1 MEKFEPKIE
10 TQRKE
15 PAIEPEHVYHALNR
29 GKEESILAEF
39 TPEQQAEIKEKQR
52 VLSSLAYFIGKDFKI
67 PVELNSLG
75 AGWHWDFQANIIR
88 IDPKDLLE
96 KPIDYL
102 RFVISHE
109 GGHRRISRTDFI
121 PLEEWRQPGF
131 SFMMNAIEDP
141 RDNNFVAEAYPKFR
155 EQMALAYQEDLDFEA
170 KAKQKAD
177 QKLGR
182 QPRFM
187 QAGFEYIKQWFKE
200 AEGKEF
206 QLSEDLPE
214 DVRAAVAAT
223 LESAHDSWLRYPS
236 RQEADN
242 GGRIGRKKADGEAVI
257 REYAKL
263 SYEINRDEVWPK
275 FKKLVEADMEDQK
288 VQELMKDLQSS
299 SADATEDKQGGEGE
313 KKEGEG
319 GGGDQ
324 SSPGEKAPGGGNLP
338 QNLKDKLTAEEQEA
352 LGEAIKKAIE
362 EAEKEQQEAQA
373 SGQAQESGEAEG
385 KPQSVAEG
393 KPTGKPVELS
403 SLPQELKQ
411 KIKEYIE
418 SLPEDEQREIA
429 EKAQAALKE
438 FEDALNEELQ
448 GKLSDDPEKKSERE
462 KKLEERDEI
471 EQSGTSAGER
481 VISKGPVKER
491 PTKILGQRVFSEK
504 LAEMEKGENEYEKYR
519 KEVMPLIDKLEA
531 ELRQIFVDRKV
542 TAWKGGFKGGKRI
555 DIKRRI
561 QEKAKDVPV
570 MESHAWQR
578 RERPDEKEY
587 AVTIL
592 NDVSGSMAWDGKST
606 SDLKAKI
613 VLAEVLNK
621 IGVNVEI
628 IGFHDELVEYQNF
641 GQDISKEVR
650 ERIGEMPQV
659 VRSKRCDQCRM
670 DHNGTDIGW
679 ATKAAAER
687 LAKQKAKQKILITIS
702 DYQLEES
709 PKHPAKDYA
718 LDQIRESLKETD
730 LSLIDIDLGHG
741 GFKIEALPE
750 TLAELI
756 KKAIANEGKS

>member
-1 MEKFEPKIE
+1 MEKFEPKTE
-10 TQRKE
+10 APKKE
-15 PAIEPEHVYHALNR
+15 SATEPEYVYRALNHS
-29 GKEESILAEF
+29 KEKSILAEF
-39 TPEQQAEIKEKQR
+39 TPEQQAKIKDKLR
-52 VLSSLAYFIGKDFKI
+52 VLSSLVYFIGKDFKI
-67 PVELNSLG
+67 PVELNSPG
-75 AGWHWDFQANIIR
+75 AGWHWDFQENVIR
-88 IDPKDLLE
+88 VDPKDLLE
-96 KPIDYL
+96 KPMGYL

-155 EQMALAYQEDLDFEA
+155 EQMDLAYQEDLDFEA

-200 AEGKEF
+200 AEGKES

-223 LESAHDSWLRYPS
+223 LESARDSWLRYPS

-242 GGRIGRKKADGEAVI
+242 GGRIGRKKLDGESMI

-263 SYEINRDEVWPK
+263 SYEINRDEVWPE

-288 VQELMKDLQSS
+288 IQELLQ
-299 SADATEDKQGGEGE
+299 DMQQDGGEGKGE
-313 KKEGEG
+313 EGEQKPSE
-319 GGGDQ
+319 GD
-324 SSPGEKAPGGGNLP
+324 GKGLP
-338 QNLKDKLTAEEQEA
+338 QNLKDKLTPEEQEA
-352 LGEAIKKAIE
+352 LAEAIKKAMDEALGVGE
-362 EAEKEQQEAQA
+362 EVQSE
-373 SGQAQESGEAEG
+373 GEEGERAEG
-385 KPQSVAEG
+385 EPQAGAG
-393 KPTGKPVELS
+393 KPAGKPVDLG

-429 EKAQAALKE
+429 EKAQVALKE

-448 GKLSDDPEKKSERE
+448 GKLSDDPEEKAERE
-462 KKLEERDEI
+462 KRLEERDEM

-481 VISKGPVKER
+481 VISKGSVKER
-491 PTKILGQRVFSEK
+491 PTKILGQKVFSEK
-504 LAEMEKGENEYEKYR
+504 LAEMERGENEYEKYR

-592 NDVSGSMAWDGKST
+592 NDVSGSMAWDGKSA

-613 VLAEVLNK
+613 VLVEVLNK

-628 IGFHDELVEYQNF
+628 IGFHDELIEYQNF

-659 VRSKRCDQCRM
+659 VRSKRCDQCKM
-670 DHNGTDIGW
+670 DHNATDIGW
-679 ATKAAAER
+679 ATKMAAER

-709 PKHPAKDYA
+709 PKHPVKDYA
-718 LDQIRESLKETD
+718 LDEIKKSLQESD
-730 LSLIDIDLGHG
+730 LNLIDIDLGHG
-741 GFKIEALPE
+741 NFRVEALPE

>member
-1 MEKFEPKIE
+1 MEKFKIYTE
-10 TQRKE
+10 TSKKQ
-15 PAIEPEHVYHALNR
+15 ASEPERSYHVLNR
-29 GKEESILAEF
+29 KKERDVLADF
-39 TPEQQAEIKEKQR
+39 TPEQQAEIRQKQQ
-52 VLSSLAYFIGKDFKI
+52 VLSSLAYFIGKDFRI
-67 PVELNSLG
+67 PVELNEPG
-75 AGWHWDFQANIIR
+75 AGWHWDFQANVIR

-96 KPIDYL
+96 KPMDYL

-121 PLEEWRQPGF
+121 PLDEWQQPGF
-131 SFMMNAIEDP
+131 SFMMSAVEDP
-141 RDNNFVAEAYPKFR
+141 RDNNFVAESYPKFR
-155 EQMALAYQEDLDFEA
+155 EQMSLAYQQNLDFEA

-177 QKLGR
+177 QKLGY

-187 QAGFEYIKQWFKE
+187 QAGFEYIKQWFRE
-200 AEGKEF
+200 AEGKDF

-214 DVRAAVAAT
+214 DVRAAVTAT

-236 RQEADN
+236 RQEADS
-242 GGRIGRKKADGEAVI
+242 GGRIGRKKVDGEALI

-263 SYEINRDEVWPK
+263 SYEINRDEVWPE
-275 FKKLVEADMEDQK
+275 FKKLVEADMEDQET
-288 VQELMKDLQSS
+288 QELLKDMQ
-299 SADATEDKQGGEGE
+299 QNGEGE
-313 KKEGEG
+313 QKENGEG
-319 GGGDQ
+319 SGQG
-324 SSPGEKAPGGGNLP
+324 LP
-338 QNLKDKLTAEEQEA
+338 QNLRDKLTPEERQA
-352 LGEAIKKAIE
+352 LKEAIKKAID
-362 EAEKEQQEAQA
+362 EAQKEQKEAQNQTQDQQREEEQ
-373 SGQAQESGEAEG
+373 GEG
-385 KPQSVAEG
+385 KPQSASEG
-393 KPTGKPVELS
+393 GPTGKPVDLS

-418 SLPEDEQREIA
+418 SLPEDQQKEIA

-448 GKLSDDPEKKSERE
+448 GKLSDDPEKKVERE

-471 EQSGTSAGER
+471 EQSGTSADER
-481 VISKGPVKER
+481 VISKGSVKER

-504 LAEMEKGENEYEKYR
+504 IAEMEKGENEYEKYR
-519 KEVMPLIDKLEA
+519 REVMPLIDKLEA

-587 AVTIL
+587 AITIL

-621 IGVNVEI
+621 IGINTEI
-628 IGFHDELVEYQNF
+628 IGFNDELVEYQNF

-650 ERIGEMPQV
+650 EHIGEMSQV
-659 VRSKRCDQCRM
+659 VRSKRCDQCKM
-670 DHNGTDIGW
+670 DHNATDIGW
-679 ATKAAAER
+679 ATKVAAER

-709 PKHPAKDYA
+709 PKHPAKNYA
-718 LDQIRESLKETD
+718 LDKIKESLEETD
-730 LSLIDIDLGHG
+730 LNLIDIDLGHG
-741 GFKIEALPE
+741 GFRIETLPE

>member
-1 MEKFEPKIE
+1 MEKFKSHVEAPKE
-10 TQRKE
+10 LTPQSER
-15 PAIEPEHVYHALNR
+15 AYHALNR

-67 PVELNSLG
+67 PVELNSPG
-75 AGWHWDFQANIIR
+75 AGWHWDFENNVIR
-88 IDPKDLLE
+88 IDPKTLLE
-96 KPIDYL
+96 SPMDELRYL
-102 RFVISHE
+102 MCHE
-109 GGHRRISRTDFI
+109 GGHRRVSRTDFI

-131 SFMMNAIEDP
+131 SAMMNFIEDP
-141 RDNNFVAEAYPKFR
+141 RNDSFVEESYPSYRDNIDAAWGSFFEK
-155 EQMALAYQEDLDFEA
+155 EKQKMEDLA
-170 KAKQKAD
+170 M
-177 QKLGR
+177 QKLGTR
-182 QPRFM
+182 PRFA
-187 QAGFEYIKQWFKE
+187 QAGYEYIRHWFNERNRKKIE
-200 AEGKEF
+200 IDEG
-206 QLSEDLPE
+206 LPE
-214 DVRAAVAAT
+214 DVRAVVAAT
-223 LESAHDSWLRYPS
+223 LESARDSWLRYPS
-236 RQEADN
+236 RVEADN
-242 GGRIGRKKADGEAVI
+242 GGRIGRKKADGEALI

-263 SYEINRDEVWPK
+263 SYEINRDEVWPE
-275 FKKLVEADMEDQK
+275 FKKLIDADMEDQK
-288 VQELMKDLQSS
+288 TQELLQ
-299 SADATEDKQGGEGE
+299 DMQQDGGEGKGE
-313 KKEGEG
+313 EGEQKPSEG
-319 GGGDQ
+319 GGKG
-324 SSPGEKAPGGGNLP
+324 LP
-338 QNLKDKLTAEEQEA
+338 QNLKDKLTPEEQEA
-352 LGEAIKKAIE
+352 LAEAIKKAMDEALGVGE
-362 EAEKEQQEAQA
+362 EAQ
-373 SGQAQESGEAEG
+373 GEGEEGERTEG
-385 KPQSVAEG
+385 KPQAGAG
-393 KPTGKPVELS
+393 KPAGKPVDLGSLS
-403 SLPQELKQ
+403 QELKQ

-418 SLPEDEQREIA
+418 SLPEDQQKEIA

-448 GKLSDDPEKKSERE
+448 GKLSDDPEKKAERE
-462 KKLEERDEI
+462 KKLEEINEI
-471 EQSGTSAGER
+471 EQSGTSASER

-519 KEVMPLIDKLEA
+519 KEVMSLIDKLEA

-570 MESHAWQR
+570 MESHAWQK
-578 RERPDEKEY
+578 RERPDEKAY

-628 IGFHDELVEYQNF
+628 IGFNDELIEYQNF
-641 GQDISKEVR
+641 GQDISKETR

-659 VRSKRCDQCRM
+659 VRSKRCDQCKM
-670 DHNGTDIGW
+670 DHNATDIGW
-679 ATKAAAER
+679 ATKVAAER

-709 PKHPAKDYA
+709 PKHPARDYA
-718 LDQIRESLKETD
+718 LDKIRESLEETD
-730 LSLIDIDLGHG
+730 LNLINIDLGHG
-741 GFKIEALPE
+741 GFSIEALPE

-756 KKAIANEGKS
+756 KKAIANEGKP

>member
-1 MEKFEPKIE
+1 MEKFKIHAEAPKE
-10 TQRKE
+10 QTSE
-15 PAIEPEHVYHALNR
+15 AEHVYHALNR
-29 GKEESILAEF
+29 DKEKIILAEF
-39 TPEQQAEIKEKQR
+39 TSEQQAEIKEKLR
-52 VLSSLAYFIGKDFKI
+52 VLSSLAYFIGKDFKM
-67 PVELNSLG
+67 PVELNEPG

-88 IDPKDLLE
+88 VDPKDLLE
-96 KPIDYL
+96 KPMDYL

-131 SFMMNAIEDP
+131 SFMMNAVEDP
-141 RDNNFVAEAYPKFR
+141 RDNNFVAESYPKFR
-155 EQMALAYQEDLDFEA
+155 EQMSLAYQEDLDFESE
-170 KAKQKAD
+170 AKQKAD
-177 QKLGR
+177 HKLGHR
-182 QPRFM
+182 PRFM
-187 QAGFEYIKQWFKE
+187 QAGFEYIKQWFRE
-200 AEGKEF
+200 VEGKEF
-206 QLSEDLPE
+206 ELSEELPE
-214 DVRAAVAAT
+214 DVKAAVVAT
-223 LESAHDSWLRYPS
+223 LESARDSWLRYPS

-242 GGRIGRKKADGEAVI
+242 GGRIGRKKLDGESMI

-263 SYEINRDEVWPK
+263 SYEINRDEIWPE
-275 FKKLVEADMEDQK
+275 FKKLIEADIEDQK
-288 VQELMKDLQSS
+288 TQELLKDMQQ
-299 SADATEDKQGGEGE
+299 DGGEGNE
-313 KKEGEG
+313 EGGGGEQKLGEG
-319 GGGDQ
+319 GGKG
-324 SSPGEKAPGGGNLP
+324 LP
-338 QNLKDKLTAEEQEA
+338 QNLKDKLTPEEQEA
-352 LGEAIKKAIE
+352 LGEAIKKALD
-362 EAEKEQQEAQA
+362 EALGEQKEDQ
-373 SGQAQESGEAEG
+373 AEG
-385 KPQSVAEG
+385 EEGEGAEG
-393 KPTGKPVELS
+393 EPQTGAGKPAGKPVDLG
-403 SLPQELKQ
+403 SLPQGLKE

-418 SLPEDEQREIA
+418 SLPEDQQKEIA

-448 GKLSDDPEKKSERE
+448 GKLSDNPEKKAERN
-462 KKLEERDEI
+462 KKLREEGDI

-481 VISKGPVKER
+481 VISKGSVKER
-491 PTKILGQRVFSEK
+491 ATKILGQRVFSDK

-519 KEVMPLIDKLEA
+519 KEVMPLIDKLES

-542 TAWKGGFKGGKRI
+542 TSWKGGFKGGKRI

-587 AVTIL
+587 AITIL

-606 SDLKAKI
+606 ADLKSKI

-621 IGVNVEI
+621 LGINVEI
-628 IGFHDELVEYQNF
+628 IGFHDELVEYQSF

-659 VRSKRCDQCRM
+659 VRSKRCDQCKM
-670 DHNGTDIGW
+670 DHNATDIGW
-679 ATKAAAER
+679 ATKMAAER

-718 LDQIRESLKETD
+718 LDEIKKSLEKTD
-730 LSLIDIDLGHG
+730 LNLIDIDLGHG
-741 GFKIEALPE
+741 NFRVEALPE

-756 KKAIANEGKS
+756 KKAIANGD

>member
-1 MEKFEPKIE
+1 MEKFRSQPEMPRQEP
-10 TQRKE
+10 T
-15 PAIEPEHVYHALNR
+15 PEPEMVYHALDR
-29 GKEESILAEF
+29 KKEKDVLAKF
-39 TPEQQAEIKEKQR
+39 TPEQQAEIKQKQQT
-52 VLSSLAYFIGKDFKI
+52 LSSLAYFIGKDFRI
-67 PVELNSLG
+67 PVELNQPG
-75 AGWHWDFQANIIR
+75 AGWHWDSQENVIW

-96 KPIDYL
+96 KPMDYL

-155 EQMALAYQEDLDFEA
+155 EQMSLAYQEDLDFEA

-200 AEGKEF
+200 AEGKEP

-223 LESAHDSWLRYPS
+223 LESARDSWLRYPS

-242 GGRIGRKKADGEAVI
+242 GGRIGRKKLDGESMI

-263 SYEINRDEVWPK
+263 SYEINRDEIWPE
-275 FKKLVEADMEDQK
+275 FKKLIEADMEDQK
-288 VQELMKDLQSS
+288 TQELLQ
-299 SADATEDKQGGEGE
+299 DMQQDGGEGKGE
-313 KKEGEG
+313 EGEQKSSEG
-319 GGGDQ
+319 GGKG
-324 SSPGEKAPGGGNLP
+324 LP
-338 QNLKDKLTAEEQEA
+338 QNLKDKLTPEEQEA
-352 LGEAIKKAIE
+352 LAEAIKKAMDEALGVGE
-362 EAEKEQQEAQA
+362 EAQGEGEEGERAEVEPQA
-373 SGQAQESGEAEG
+373 GTG
-385 KPQSVAEG
+385 KTA
-393 KPTGKPVELS
+393 GKPVELG

-418 SLPEDEQREIA
+418 SLPEDQQKEIA

-448 GKLSDDPEKKSERE
+448 GKLSDDPEKKAERE
-462 KKLEERDEI
+462 KKLEERDEM

-491 PTKILGQRVFSEK
+491 PTKILGQRVFSKK
-504 LAEMEKGENEYEKYR
+504 LAEMKKGENEYEKYR
-519 KEVMPLIDKLEA
+519 KEVMPLIDKLEV

-587 AVTIL
+587 AITIL

-606 SDLKAKI
+606 ADLKSKI

-621 IGVNVEI
+621 LGVNVEI
-628 IGFHDELVEYQNF
+628 IGFHDELIEYQNF

-659 VRSKRCDQCRM
+659 VRSKRCAQCKM
-670 DHNGTDIGW
+670 DHNATDIGW
-679 ATKAAAER
+679 ATHAAA
-687 LAKQKAKQKILITIS
+687 A
-702 DYQLEES
+702 
-709 PKHPAKDYA
+709 
-718 LDQIRESLKETD
+718 
-730 LSLIDIDLGHG
+730 
-741 GFKIEALPE
+741 
-750 TLAELI
+750 
-756 KKAIANEGKS
+756 

>member
-1 MEKFEPKIE
+1 MEKFKPHIEAPKE
-10 TQRKE
+10 SVS
-15 PAIEPEHVYHALNR
+15 EPERVYHALNQK
-29 GKEESILAEF
+29 KEKDVLAEF

-52 VLSSLAYFIGKDFKI
+52 ILSSLAYFIGKDFKI
-67 PVELNSLG
+67 PVELNNPG
-75 AGWHWDFQANIIR
+75 AGWHWDFQANVIR

-96 KPIDYL
+96 KPMDYL

-121 PLEEWRQPGF
+121 PLDEWQQPGF
-131 SFMMNAIEDP
+131 SFMMNAVEDP
-141 RDNNFVAEAYPKFR
+141 RDNNFVAESYPKFR
-155 EQMALAYQEDLDFEA
+155 EQMSLAYQQDLDFEA

-177 QKLGR
+177 QKLGY

-200 AEGKEF
+200 AEGKDF

-214 DVRAAVAAT
+214 DVRAAVTVT

-242 GGRIGRKKADGEAVI
+242 GGRIGRKKVDGEALI

-263 SYEINRDEVWPK
+263 SYEINRDEVWPE

-288 VQELMKDLQSS
+288 TQELLKDMQ
-299 SADATEDKQGGEGE
+299 QNGEGE
-313 KKEGEG
+313 QKENGEG
-319 GGGDQ
+319 GGQG
-324 SSPGEKAPGGGNLP
+324 LP
-338 QNLKDKLTAEEQEA
+338 QNLRDKLTPEERQA
-352 LGEAIKKAIE
+352 LKEAIKKAID
-362 EAEKEQQEAQA
+362 EAQKEQKEAQN
-373 SGQAQESGEAEG
+373 QAQGQQGGEEQGEG
-385 KPQSVAEG
+385 KSQTDSEG
-393 KPTGKPVELS
+393 GPTGKPVDLS
-403 SLPQELKQ
+403 SLSQELKQ

-418 SLPEDEQREIA
+418 SLPEDQQKEIA
-429 EKAQAALKE
+429 EKARAALKE

-448 GKLSDDPEKKSERE
+448 GKLSDDPEKKAERE
-462 KKLEERDEI
+462 RKLEKRDEI
-471 EQSGTSAGER
+471 EQSETSAGER
-481 VISKGPVKER
+481 VISKGSVKEK

-587 AVTIL
+587 AITIL

-621 IGVNVEI
+621 IGINTEI
-628 IGFHDELVEYQNF
+628 IGFNDELVEYQNF

-650 ERIGEMPQV
+650 EHIGEMPQV
-659 VRSKRCDQCRM
+659 VRSKRCDQCKM
-670 DHNGTDIGW
+670 DHNATDIGW
-679 ATKAAAER
+679 ATKVAAER

-709 PKHPAKDYA
+709 PKHPARDYA
-718 LDQIRESLKETD
+718 LDKIRESLEEMD

-741 GFKIEALPE
+741 GFRIETLPE

>member
-1 MEKFEPKIE
+1 MEKFEHTIE
-10 TQRKE
+10 MSKKE
-15 PAIEPEHVYHALNR
+15 SATEPEHVYHALNR

-67 PVELNSLG
+67 PVELNSPG
-75 AGWHWDFQANIIR
+75 AGWHWDFENNVIR
-88 IDPKDLLE
+88 IDSKDLLE
-96 KPIDYL
+96 KPMDYL

-155 EQMALAYQEDLDFEA
+155 EQMSLAYQEDLDFEA

-214 DVRAAVAAT
+214 DVRTAVAAT
-223 LESAHDSWLRYPS
+223 LESARDSWLRYPS
-236 RQEADN
+236 RVEADN

-263 SYEINRDEVWPK
+263 SYEINRDEVWPE

-288 VQELMKDLQSS
+288 AQELMKDLQRG
-299 SADATEDKQGGEGE
+299 EEGE
-313 KKEGEG
+313 PKEGEG
-319 GGGDQ
+319 Q
-324 SSPGEKAPGGGNLP
+324 SSSEEKPSNGGNLP
-338 QNLKDKLTAEEQEA
+338 QNLKDKLTPEEQKTLE
-352 LGEAIKKAIE
+352 EAIKKAIK

-373 SGQAQESGEAEG
+373 QPQPQGQETEGAEG
-385 KPQSVAEG
+385 KPQPVAEG
-393 KPTGKPVELS
+393 KPAGKPVDLG

-418 SLPEDEQREIA
+418 SLPEDQQKEIA

-448 GKLSDDPEKKSERE
+448 GKLSDDPEKKAERE

-628 IGFHDELVEYQNF
+628 IGFHDELIEYQNF

-659 VRSKRCDQCRM
+659 VRSKRCDQCKM
-670 DHNGTDIGW
+670 DHNATDIGW

-709 PKHPAKDYA
+709 PKHPARDYA
-718 LDQIRESLKETD
+718 LDKIRESLEETD
-730 LSLIDIDLGHG
+730 LNLIDIDLGHG
-741 GFKIEALPE
+741 GFRIEALPE

-756 KKAIANEGKS
+756 KKAIANEGKP